1 MNKMEELRD
10 MLCEE
15 LDNVVEQG
23 EITTGSLEIID
34 KLTHSIKS
42 IDTIL
47 AMEEAGYSNDDYG
60 SYDDYSRRGSYARGR
75 RNAKRD
81 SMGRYSRRYS
91 RGKETMADRLEAMM
105 GDTDDPNVRKALQ
118 NALEHIE
125 E

>member
-1 MNKMEELRD
+1 MKMMEELRD

-15 LDNVVEQG
+15 LENMTEQG

-47 AMEEAGYSNDDYG
+47 AMEEAGYSDDYK
-60 SYDDYSRRGSYARGR
+60 YSRYDGKHSR
-75 RNAKRD
+75 RNKR
-81 SMGRYSRRYS
+81 MGRHSR
-91 RGKETMADRLEAMM
+91 MD
-105 GDTDDPNVRKALQ
+105 
-118 NALEHIE
+118 E